1 MFPLC
6 TNMTNFGETAVAGR
20 LGYDIV
26 FVSELV
32 LNRVQRSIAMLFGLM
47 RCRRGEGCVRL

>member
-32 LNRVQRSIAMLFGLM
+32 LNRGLNEVLQ
-47 RCRRGEGCVRL
+47 CFLA